1 MAQIEPARSN
11 RIQSDPVCDILM
23 AVSFSLCM
31 YTDPI
36 QFAIIVV
43 IVIVTDDPVCG
54 VLLAV
59 SFSLCMYTDPIQFA
73 IIVVIVIVIVL

>member
-1 MAQIEPARSN
+1 MS
-11 RIQSDPVCDILM
+11 
-23 AVSFSLCM
+23 
-31 YTDPI
+31 TDPI